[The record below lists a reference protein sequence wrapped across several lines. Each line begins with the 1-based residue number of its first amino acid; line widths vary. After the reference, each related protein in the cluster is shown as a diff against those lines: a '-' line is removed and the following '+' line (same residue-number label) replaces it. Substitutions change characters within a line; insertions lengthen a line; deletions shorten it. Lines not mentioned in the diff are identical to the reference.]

1 MLQILISEN
10 MQTHDMLLNADQ
22 DFKMK
27 VVINL

>member
-10 MQTHDMLLNADQ
+10 MQTHDMLFDHDQ